1 MPYGELYGQSYGSTQ
16 STNPEEPTMTN
27 TATLQL
33 NDQLLLEGSTV
44 KATLQTDANAIY
56 VHMLNGQIILV
67 QELGDTVQQVVLTAE
82 GIELV
87 KEIIK

>member
-1 MPYGELYGQSYGSTQ
+1 MAYGIRYGQLYGLTQ

-27 TATLQL
+27 TSTLQL
-33 NDQLLLEGSTV
+33 NDQLLLAGSTV

-56 VHMLNGQIILV
+56 VHTLNGEIILV
-67 QELGDTVQQVVLTAE
+67 QELGDTVQQVVLAAE

-87 KEIIK
+87 KEVLV